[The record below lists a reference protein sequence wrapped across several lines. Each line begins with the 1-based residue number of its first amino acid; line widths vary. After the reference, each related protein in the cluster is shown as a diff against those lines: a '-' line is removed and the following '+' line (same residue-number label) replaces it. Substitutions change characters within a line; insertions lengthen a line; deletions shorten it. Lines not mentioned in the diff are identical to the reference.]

1 MKTFAVHFVAIAGQ
15 QAGPGGARRKAISVF
30 TKSGPRWKPK
40 TNIVMPSSPCRGFE
54 GCAGGAGS
62 SRRQRCGSWSR

>member
-40 TNIVMPSSPCRGFE
+40 TNIVMPSSPVAASKVAP
-54 GCAGGAGS
+54 AGPVRAAANGVGVGV
-62 SRRQRCGSWSR
+62 R

>member
-40 TNIVMPSSPCRGFE
+40 TNIIMPSSLLLRL
-54 GCAGGAGS
+54 
-62 SRRQRCGSWSR
+62 